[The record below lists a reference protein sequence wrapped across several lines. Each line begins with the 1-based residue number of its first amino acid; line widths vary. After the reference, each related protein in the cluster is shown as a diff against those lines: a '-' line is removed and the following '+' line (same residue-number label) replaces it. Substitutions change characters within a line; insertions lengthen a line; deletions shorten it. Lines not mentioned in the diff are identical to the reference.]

1 MPEPFTPISIP
12 YTPNLGWSHSR
23 YETFSSCKRK
33 YFYQYYPKFDRE
45 FELKKIQE
53 LKQLSSAPLVVG
65 DIVHKAIEA
74 ILNRLQ
80 ISEDAIDRERLD
92 GWISDAIDREVRS
105 HNFMEVYYGKVS
117 EVDVDEMKEKA
128 TLCVNNFVDSER
140 FKWVMSEGVKFKNA
154 WIIEPPGFGET
165 VIEGSKAY
173 AKFDFMHRGEDEILI
188 FDWKTGK
195 EDNEKY
201 LNQLRA
207 YSFWASYHLQVDPHK
222 ITPVIAYLHPEYSEV
237 ECSFNEEAYHEFA
250 TTVRGQI
257 DEMKSYCSDPEENIP
272 KEKDQFPKRTFSNFC
287 NFCNYKELCWGQG
300 STEAVD
306 F

>member
-1 MPEPFTPISIP
+1 MPTPFIPVRIP

-33 YFYQYYPKFDRE
+33 YFFQYYPKFDRE
-45 FELKKIQE
+45 IPTNRIME
-53 LKQLSSAPLVVG
+53 LKQLTSAPLVIG
-65 DIVHKAIEA
+65 DIVHRAIET

-80 ISEDAIDRERLD
+80 KSEEPIDRERLD
-92 GWISDAIDREVRS
+92 GWISDAVNKDVRT
-105 HNFMEVYYGKVS
+105 NTFMEVYYKQVS

-128 TLCVNNFVDSER
+128 TVCVNNFVDSDR
-140 FKWVMSEGVKFKNA
+140 FKWVMSEGVKFKEA

-173 AKFDFMHRGEDEILI
+173 AKFDFMHRGDDEILI

-207 YSFWASYHLQVDPHK
+207 YSFWASYHLEIEPHK
-222 ITPVIAYLHPEYSEV
+222 ITPVIAYLYPEYSEV
-237 ECSFNEEAYHEFA
+237 ECHFDDDSYHAFA
-250 TTVRGQI
+250 ETVRAQI
-257 DEMKSYCSDPEENIP
+257 EEMKSYCVDPAENIP
-272 KEKDQFPKRTFSNFC
+272 KDKEQFPKRTFSNFC
-287 NFCNYKELCWGQG
+287 NYCNFKELCWEQG
-300 STEAVD
+300 
-306 F
+306 

>member
-45 FELKKIQE
+45 FEPKKIQE

-80 ISEDAIDRERLD
+80 KSEDAIDRERLD
-92 GWISDAIDREVRS
+92 GWISDAIAKEVRS
-105 HNFMEVYYGKVS
+105 KNFMEVYYGQVS

-128 TLCVNNFVDSER
+128 TLCVNNFVDSDR
-140 FKWVMSEGVKFKNA
+140 FKWVMSEGVKFKKA

-222 ITPVIAYLHPEYSEV
+222 ITPVIAYLYPEYSEV
-237 ECSFNEEAYHEFA
+237 ECSFDEAAYHEFA
-250 TTVRGQI
+250 TTVRAQI
-257 DEMKSYCSDPEENIP
+257 DEMKGYCSDPQENIP
-272 KEKDQFPKRTFSNFC
+272 KDKEQFPKRTFSNFC
-287 NFCNYKELCWGQG
+287 NYCNYKELCWGQG
-300 STEAVD
+300 TTENVD
-306 F
+306 W